1 MDTIQIDHLTKHY
14 RGKDTP
20 ALNDVSLTI
29 SAGMFGL
36 LGKNGAGKS
45 TLMRILTT
53 LDQATAGSIQMC
65 GIPITQRAAIRA
77 QVGYLPQNFGF
88 YPTMTVSDA
97 LTYLAILAHV
107 PARDQHRRIASL
119 LAQVN
124 LAKQARTKVKALSGG
139 MRQRLG
145 IAQALVNQPKVLI
158 ADEPTAGLDPEE
170 RIRFRNPLAEFAQER
185 IVLLSTHIV
194 SDIEATTNRIGV
206 LNQGRLLFTGT
217 TAQLQTQAA
226 GHVFASS
233 LPVAELSAFKARY
246 EISEQ
251 IVQGDTAHIRFLA
264 TAAMPGASTVVP
276 TLEEAYLY
284 LQSRPTRQGV
294 RQ

>member
-1 MDTIQIDHLTKHY
+1 MNTIQIDHLSKRY
-14 RGKDTP
+14 RGQSRP

-53 LDQATAGSIQMC
+53 LDQATTGTVQLC
-65 GIPITQRAAIRA
+65 GIPITQRAAVRN

-88 YPTMTVSDA
+88 YPNMTVRDA

-107 PARDQHRRIASL
+107 PPRSQHRRINAL

-124 LAKQARTKVKALSGG
+124 LTDQACTKVKALSGG

-158 ADEPTAGLDPEE
+158 VDEPTAGLDPEE
-170 RIRFRNPLAEFAQER
+170 RIRFRNLLTEFAQDR

-217 TAQLQTQAA
+217 TAQLQAQAT
-226 GHVFASS
+226 GHVFTRT
-233 LPVAELSAFKARY
+233 LPLAELSDYKSRY

-251 IVQGDTAHIRFLA
+251 VVQGNTAHIRFLA
-264 TAAMPGASTVVP
+264 TAGIPGANVVAP

-284 LQSRPTRQGV
+284 LQSRQTRQEV